1 MKKPFPKK
9 SGKIFSPVFPGF
21 RIFRIFYTKLPM
33 IIYGYQTTKFYRN
46 LQRIV
51 AHGSGNSTCID
62 ITVFR
67 FSRRTVYTDETP
79 LKFFLKNSFNPS
91 LSQNFETYQNNLGFL
106 GSSMTILGPLTKF
119 IFGHGMLSI

>member
-9 SGKIFSPVFPGF
+9 SGKIFSPVFSRIPDFPGF
-21 RIFRIFYTKLPM
+21 FDTKLPM
-33 IIYGYQTTKFYRN
+33 MIYGYQTTKFYRN

-67 FSRRTVYTDETP
+67 FSRRTVY
-79 LKFFLKNSFNPS
+79 FG
-91 LSQNFETYQNNLGFL
+91 NFEIPN
-106 GSSMTILGPLTKF
+106 
-119 IFGHGMLSI
+119 